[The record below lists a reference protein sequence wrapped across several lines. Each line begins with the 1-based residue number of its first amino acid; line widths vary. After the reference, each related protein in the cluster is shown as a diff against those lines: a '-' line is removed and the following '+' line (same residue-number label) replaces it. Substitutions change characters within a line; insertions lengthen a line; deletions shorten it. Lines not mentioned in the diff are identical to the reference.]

1 MSALRWNYSQPKCI
15 NTLKTAINASETALT
30 EEITTT
36 AARSFMRDLLSLRE
50 GRCTPRG

>member
-30 EEITTT
+30 G
-36 AARSFMRDLLSLRE
+36 DLLSLRE